1 MSVEFDSSL
10 KITFKRKWSTRRT
23 PQTIQDEGDALW
35 SSYVYMYVVI
45 PPHFITAGMIRN
57 FRMTILVGEVKL
69 CFNEYLFI
77 YVEIRLLFEECVDW
91 GLLRKR
97 SK

>member
-35 SSYVYMYVVI
+35 SSFVYTYVCSY
-45 PPHFITAGMIRN
+45 TAALYYRRYDKELPYDN
-57 FRMTILVGEVKL
+57 LSR
-69 CFNEYLFI
+69 
-77 YVEIRLLFEECVDW
+77 
-91 GLLRKR
+91 R
-97 SK
+97 S

>member
-1 MSVEFDSSL
+1 MRYRV
-10 KITFKRKWSTRRT
+10 
-23 PQTIQDEGDALW
+23 A
-35 SSYVYMYVVI
+35 MYICMYLVI
-45 PPHFITAGMIRN
+45 SPHFITAGMIRN

-69 CFNEYLFI
+69 SFNEYLFI

-91 GLLRKR
+91 GLLRKE